1 MTIQSEPIPQFDPA
15 PAPEQAW
22 KPRVYTTVPGFIR
35 HNFDFA
41 ADETAMVQKKGRVW
55 QKITWRK
62 YYDNV
67 RQLSLGLIS
76 LGLEHGD
83 TVCVIGN
90 NAPERFWSEFA
101 VQAAG
106 GIAVSIPVS
115 ATTADLKVI
124 AGQCKPK
131 FAIVQ
136 DQSQITKFQS
146 IKDDMPN
153 LKKIIYWDGEGLK
166 NPKDSL
172 LLDFAEALKLGAEY
186 EKIYPNRFEQNIDK
200 GDGSDIALIAYNL
213 TAKAP
218 PSGIVLTHKAI
229 VSSGQGLL
237 LRFPVRPNAN
247 LVANFPADSAES
259 RCFCIMP
266 HILTGAI
273 LNFPQNPENVT
284 EYMRKI
290 QPQFVALTPKQWEI
304 GAAEI
309 REKIKSNPFLPVG
322 YKLGD
327 IRIKNQRRNFLLGL
341 VNLPGYFL
349 SFRPLRSR
357 FGLSRVRCAASTG
370 PATNPEDFRL
380 LQAIGVDLRPAFV
393 IAEAGVID
401 AEGIEEIDFAAVGR
415 PTVNTEMRISSGGEL
430 LVRGDSLF
438 SGYQGDAQK
447 TAAVL
452 VDGWLHTGISA
463 GIDGKGQLV
472 ISKK

>member
-1 MTIQSEPIPQFDPA
+1 MTIQEPIPQFDPA
-15 PAPEQAW
+15 PEPEQTW

-41 ADETAMVQKKGRVW
+41 ADETAMVRKQGRVR

-62 YYDNV
+62 YYEVV

-76 LGLEHGD
+76 LGLERGD
-83 TVCVIGN
+83 TVCVIGSN
-90 NAPERFWSEFA
+90 QPEWFWSEFA

-106 GIAVSIPVS
+106 GIAVSIPAD
-115 ATTADLKVI
+115 ATSADLKVI

-146 IKDDMPN
+146 VKDDLSN
-153 LKKIIYWDGEGLK
+153 LKKIIYLDGEGLK
-166 NPKDSL
+166 NPRDSL
-172 LLDFAEALKLGAEY
+172 LLDFDAALKLGAAY
-186 EKIYPNRFEQNIDK
+186 EKTYPSLFEQNIDRA
-200 GDGSDIALIAYNL
+200 DGSDIALIAYSL

-218 PSGIVLTHKAI
+218 PKGIVLTHKAI

-237 LRFPVRPNAN
+237 LRFPVRPNAQ
-247 LVANFPADSAES
+247 LASNFPPDSPES
-259 RCFCIMP
+259 RCFCLMP

-273 LNFPQNPENVT
+273 LNFPQNPDNVT

-290 QPQFVALTPKQWEI
+290 QPHFVALTPKQWEI

-309 REKIKSNPFLPVG
+309 RAKIKSNPFLPLG
-322 YKLGD
+322 YQLAD

-341 VNLPGYFL
+341 ANLPGYFL

-393 IAEAGVID
+393 IPEAGVI
-401 AEGIEEIDFAAVGR
+401 AGEGREEIDFASVGR
-415 PTVNTEMRISSGGEL
+415 PTVNTEIRIGAGGEL

-438 SGYQGDAQK
+438 SGYQGDVKQ

-452 VDGWLHTGISA
+452 VDGWFHTGISA
-463 GIDGKGQLV
+463 EIDGKGQL
-472 ISKK
+472 ILKGK

>member
-1 MTIQSEPIPQFDPA
+1 MTIQSEPIPQFDPT

-35 HNFDFA
+35 HNYDFG
-41 ADETAMVQKKGRVW
+41 ADEMAMCRKQGRTWV
-55 QKITWRK
+55 KYTWRK
-62 YYDNV
+62 YYETV

-76 LGLEHGD
+76 LGLERGD
-83 TVCVIGN
+83 TVCIIGN
-90 NAPERFWSEFA
+90 NAPEWFWGEFA

-106 GIAVSIPVS
+106 GITVSIPVN
-115 ATTADLKVI
+115 ATAADLKVI

-131 FAIVQ
+131 FAVVQ

-146 IKDDMPN
+146 IKDDLPN
-153 LKKIIYWDGEGLK
+153 LKKIIYWDDDGLK

-172 LLDFAEALKLGAEY
+172 LLDFDAALKLGAEY
-186 EKIYPNRFEQNIDK
+186 EKTYPNRFEQNIDR
-200 GDGSDIALIAYNL
+200 GDGSDIALICYDL

-218 PSGIVLTHKAI
+218 PCGIVLTHKAV

-247 LVANFPADSAES
+247 LASNFPPDSAES

-284 EYMRKI
+284 GYMRKI
-290 QPQFVALTPKQWEI
+290 QPHFVALTPKQWEI

-309 REKIKSNPFLPVG
+309 RAKIKSNPFLPVG
-322 YKLGD
+322 YKLAD
-327 IRIKNQRRNFLLGL
+327 IRIKNQRRNFLLGMA
-341 VNLPGYFL
+341 NLPGYFL

-357 FGLSRVRCAASTG
+357 FGLSRIRCAASTG

-380 LQAIGVDLRPAFV
+380 LQAIGVDLRPTFV
-393 IAEAGVID
+393 IAEAGVITG
-401 AEGIEEIDFAAVGR
+401 EGIEEIDFATVGR
-415 PTVNTEMRISSGGEL
+415 PTVNTEMRLSASGEL

-438 SGYQGDAQK
+438 SGYQGDTQK

-452 VDGWLHTGISA
+452 IEGWFHTGISA
-463 GIDGKGQLV
+463 DIDGKGQLV
-472 ISKK
+472 INKR

>member
-1 MTIQSEPIPQFDPA
+1 
-15 PAPEQAW
+15 
-22 KPRVYTTVPGFIR
+22 
-35 HNFDFA
+35 
-41 ADETAMVQKKGRVW
+41 
-55 QKITWRK
+55 
-62 YYDNV
+62 
-67 RQLSLGLIS
+67 
-76 LGLEHGD
+76 
-83 TVCVIGN
+83 
-90 NAPERFWSEFA
+90 
-101 VQAAG
+101 
-106 GIAVSIPVS
+106 
-115 ATTADLKVI
+115 
-124 AGQCKPK
+124 
-131 FAIVQ
+131 
-136 DQSQITKFQS
+136 
-146 IKDDMPN
+146 
-153 LKKIIYWDGEGLK
+153 
-166 NPKDSL
+166 
-172 LLDFAEALKLGAEY
+172 
-186 EKIYPNRFEQNIDK
+186 
-200 GDGSDIALIAYNL
+200 
-213 TAKAP
+213 
-218 PSGIVLTHKAI
+218 VLTHKAI
-229 VSSGQGLL
+229 VSSDQGLL

-380 LQAIGVDLRPAFV
+380 PQAIGVDLRPAFV
-393 IAEAGVID
+393 IAEAGVIA

>member
-1 MTIQSEPIPQFDPA
+1 MTIQEPIPQFDPA
-15 PAPEQAW
+15 PEPEQAW

-41 ADETAMVQKKGRVW
+41 ADETAMVRKQGRVR

-76 LGLEHGD
+76 LGLERGD

-106 GIAVSIPVS
+106 GIAVSIPSS
-115 ATTADLKVI
+115 ATPADLKVI

-131 FAIVQ
+131 FAIAQ
-136 DQSQITKFQS
+136 DQSQVTKFQS
-146 IKDDMPN
+146 AKDDMPN
-153 LKKIIYWDGEGLK
+153 LKKIIYWDDEGLK

-172 LLDFAEALKLGAEY
+172 LLDFDEALKLGAAY
-186 EKIYPNRFEQNIDK
+186 EKTYPSLFEQNIDRA
-200 GDGSDIALIAYNL
+200 DGSDVALIAYSL

-218 PSGIVLTHKAI
+218 PKGIVLTHKAI

-237 LRFPVRPNAN
+237 LRFPVRPSAN

-290 QPQFVALTPKQWEI
+290 QPHFIALTPKQWEI

-309 REKIKSNPFLPVG
+309 REKIKSNPFLPLG
-322 YKLGD
+322 YRLAD
-327 IRIKNQRRNFLLGL
+327 IRIKNRQRNFLLGL
-341 VNLPGYFL
+341 ANLPGYFL
-349 SFRPLRSR
+349 SFRPMRSR
-357 FGLSRVRCAASTG
+357 FGLSRIRCAASTD

-380 LQAIGVDLRPAFV
+380 LQAVGVDLRPAFV
-393 IAEAGVID
+393 IPEAGVI
-401 AEGIEEIDFAAVGR
+401 AGEGKEEIDFAAVGR
-415 PTVNTEMRISSGGEL
+415 PTVNTEIRISTGGEL

-452 VDGWLHTGISA
+452 IDGWLHTGIS
-463 GIDGKGQLV
+463 GEIDGKGQL
-472 ISKK
+472 ILKGK